1 MSFYRSYLSL
11 CFRFGKRFIFLWL
24 MVLNHCTTVGFHSDS
39 QRAAINFGPPAEI
52 KICTI
57 LETGVSEE
65 ETNKLFDYWNEELN
79 LYSLKV
85 VPLVY
90 RKMERPGFTGGAIFS
105 YLYDLELEPG
115 CDRILYLKGRT
126 IGDIVYEFFTLG
138 IFLGVGL
145 KLEIHGA
152 VDSKTHSRGYIKSKY
167 ISTLQILFTSPE
179 STLVHEGYHLLGCGH
194 QLFMEKCYIQIQKIK
209 TLAREKETEEGFFPT
224 ITPEGKKFQTRSAIL
239 SEMQ

>member
-1 MSFYRSYLSL
+1 M
-11 CFRFGKRFIFLWL
+11 FGLLLFVR
-24 MVLNHCTTVGFHSDS
+24 CTTVGFHSEAKRS
-39 QRAAINFGPPAEI
+39 AIDFGSFAEI

-79 LYSLKV
+79 LYSIKV
-85 VPLVY
+85 VPIPY

-105 YLYDLELEPG
+105 YLYTLDLEPP

-126 IGDIVYEFFTLG
+126 LGDLVYEFFTLG

-194 QLFMEKCYIQIQKIK
+194 QLFMEECYIQIQKVK
-209 TLAREKETEEGFFPT
+209 TLAREKETEPGFFPS
-224 ITPEGKKFQTRSAIL
+224 ITPEGKKFKNREAIN
-239 SEMQ
+239 SEE